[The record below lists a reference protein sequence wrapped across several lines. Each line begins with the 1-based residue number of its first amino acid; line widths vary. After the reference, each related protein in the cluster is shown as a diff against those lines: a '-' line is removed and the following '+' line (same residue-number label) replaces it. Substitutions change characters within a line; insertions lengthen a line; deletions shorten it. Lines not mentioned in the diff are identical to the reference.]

1 VADPVSWFLIEPG
14 WKVVT
19 ADGKEVGE
27 VREIVGDTGADIF
40 DGLVVVKGLLRRA
53 KYVPAEDVTT
63 IYEGRVELGL
73 SSDRFDELGEYDE
86 PPPSER
92 FLAP

>member
-1 VADPVSWFLIEPG
+1 MADPVSWFVIEPG

-27 VREIVGDTGADIF
+27 VREVVGDTGADIF

-53 KYVPAEDVTT
+53 KYVPAENVNG
-63 IYEGRVELGL
+63 IFEGRIELGL
-73 SSDRFDELGEYDE
+73 TSDQFDSLGEYDE

>member
-1 VADPVSWFLIEPG
+1 MADPVSWFLIEPG
-14 WKVVT
+14 WHVVT
-19 ADGKEVGE
+19 SDGKEVGE

-53 KYVPAEDVTT
+53 KYVPAEEVAT
-63 IYEGRVELGL
+63 IYEGRVELSL
-73 SSDRFDELGEYDE
+73 TSDRFDKLGEYEE

>member
-1 VADPVSWFLIEPG
+1 MADPVSWFVIEPG

-19 ADGKEVGE
+19 SDGKEVGE
-27 VREIVGDTGADIF
+27 VREVVGDTGADIF

-53 KYVPAEDVTT
+53 KYVPAEAVTT
-63 IYEGRVELGL
+63 IYEGRIELSL
-73 SSDRFDELGEYDE
+73 SAGEFDKLGEYDE
-86 PPPSER
+86 PPKSER

>member
-1 VADPVSWFLIEPG
+1 MADPVSWLLIEPG

-27 VREIVGDTGADIF
+27 VREIVGDTGVDIF
-40 DGLVVVKGLLRRA
+40 DGLVVVKGLLRKPR
-53 KYVPAEDVTT
+53 YVPAEEVGS
-63 IYEGRVELGL
+63 IYEGRVELKL
-73 SSDRFDELGEYDE
+73 SPDEFDKLGDYDE
-86 PPPSER
+86 PPASER

>member
-1 VADPVSWFLIEPG
+1 MADPVSWFVIEPG

-27 VREIVGDTGADIF
+27 VREVVGDTGADIF

-53 KYVPAEDVTT
+53 KYVAAEDVNG
-63 IYEGRVELGL
+63 IFEGRIELGL
-73 SSDRFDELGEYDE
+73 TSDQFDRLGEYDE

>member
-1 VADPVSWFLIEPG
+1 MADPVSWFVIEPG

-27 VREIVGDTGADIF
+27 VRETVGDTGADIF
-40 DGLVVVKGLLRRA
+40 DGLVVVKGLLRRP
-53 KYVPAEDVTT
+53 KYVAAEDVKA
-63 IYEGRVELGL
+63 IYEGRIELGL
-73 SSDRFDELGEYDE
+73 TADQFDKLGEYDE